1 MNAGLI
7 EEGGAG
13 SRNKLRHYNQLK
25 RAEAAEEMIM
35 YDQLLIIFH
44 SKLEAYCKEYG
55 VKMLCPQNVERYLQN
70 VNQWIMN
77 A

>member
-35 YDQLLIIFH
+35 YELILFMSH
-44 SKLEAYCKEYG
+44 S
-55 VKMLCPQNVERYLQN
+55 
-70 VNQWIMN
+70 
-77 A
+77 

>member
-35 YDQLLIIFH
+35 YDRLLFIFD
-44 SKLEAYCKEYG
+44 S
-55 VKMLCPQNVERYLQN
+55 
-70 VNQWIMN
+70 
-77 A
+77 

>member
-7 EEGGAG
+7 EEGGAS

-44 SKLEAYCKEYG
+44 S
-55 VKMLCPQNVERYLQN
+55 
-70 VNQWIMN
+70 
-77 A
+77 